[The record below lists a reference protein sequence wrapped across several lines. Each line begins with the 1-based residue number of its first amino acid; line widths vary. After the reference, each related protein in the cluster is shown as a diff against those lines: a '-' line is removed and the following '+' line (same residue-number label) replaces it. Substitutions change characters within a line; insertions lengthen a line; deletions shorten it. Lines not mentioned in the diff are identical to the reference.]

1 MSELASVLEL
11 FGFLT
16 IDEVTA
22 DSLKK
27 SFKTRILHAHP
38 DKGGGDAIF
47 DKMLRSYVYLTETL
61 QRISGGRTTLQNIVS
76 PDELKE
82 MRPDEIVNKFFE
94 EFHNDEF
101 NHKFEEQNKRDTHG
115 YSSWLRE
122 QVDGLT
128 DGIYGDATLKAPE
141 FDQKDLNEVF
151 EKSAKKGKAE
161 PSSII
166 LHPEAMAYVS
176 ATCMGTLIIDDNK
189 GSYTSDIFANP
200 EYTDL
205 YYAFTENNTICDKV
219 TSFVEKGRT
228 LEDII
233 AERNTD
239 VIQPLNDNELS
250 AIQEFERVKHATN
263 ITNISKVKDYYNSAN
278 TVNSNLE
285 DGVECK
291 GFSEGHLGFAEG
303 HLGFAEGHLGFVH
316 NF

>member
-16 IDEVTA
+16 IDEVTV

-27 SFKTRILHAHP
+27 SFKTRILQAHP
-38 DKGGGDAIF
+38 DKGGDDIVF

-61 QRISGGRTTLQNIVS
+61 QRISGGRATLQNIVS

-101 NHKFEEQNKRDTHG
+101 NRRFEEQNKKEVHG

-122 QVDGLT
+122 GREKGEEGREET
-128 DGIYGDATLKAPE
+128 EDGIYGNATQKAPE

-151 EKSAKKGKAE
+151 EVFAKKGKVV
-161 PSSII
+161 SDII

-189 GSYTSDIFANP
+189 SSYTSDIFANP
-200 EYTDL
+200 EYTDV
-205 YYAFTENNTICDKV
+205 YSAYTENNTICDKV
-219 TSFVEKGRT
+219 TNFVEKGRT

-233 AERNTD
+233 AERNAD
-239 VIQPLNDNELS
+239 VIQPLNDDELS
-250 AIQEFERVKHATN
+250 AIQEFERVKHASS
-263 ITNISKVKDYYNSAN
+263 ISNISKVKDYFNSN
-278 TVNSNLE
+278 GNNSINLE
-285 DGVECK
+285 DGLEYS
-291 GFSEGHLGFAEG
+291 GFTAGNLGFI
-303 HLGFAEGHLGFVH
+303 HQF
-316 NF
+316 

>member
-16 IDEVTA
+16 IDEVTV

-27 SFKTRILHAHP
+27 SFKTRILQAHP
-38 DKGGGDAIF
+38 DKGGDDAIF

-61 QRISGGRTTLQNIVS
+61 QRISGGRATLQNIVS

-101 NHKFEEQNKRDTHG
+101 NRRFEEQNKRETHG
-115 YSSWLRE
+115 YSSWLKDVTE
-122 QVDGLT
+122 SGTTVTDGL
-128 DGIYGDATLKAPE
+128 YGDATQKAPE
-141 FDQKDLNEVF
+141 FDKKDLNEVF
-151 EKSAKKGKAE
+151 EESAKKGKVE

-200 EYTDL
+200 EYTDV
-205 YYAFTENNTICDKV
+205 YSAFTENNTICDKV

-233 AERNTD
+233 AERNAD

-250 AIQEFERVKHATN
+250 AIQEFERVKNASN
-263 ITNISKVKDYYNSAN
+263 ISNLSKVKEYYNSATN
-278 TVNSNLE
+278 TNSNLE
-285 DGVECK
+285 DGVECS
-291 GFSEGHLGFAEG
+291 GFSKGHPP
-303 HLGFAEGHLGFVH
+303 FAEGHLGFVH
-316 NF
+316 TF

>member
-11 FGFLT
+11 FGFLS
-16 IDEVTA
+16 IDEVTV

-27 SFKTRILHAHP
+27 SFKTRILQAHP
-38 DKGGGDAIF
+38 DKGGDDILF

-61 QRISGGRTTLQNIVS
+61 QRISGGRATLQNIVS

-101 NHKFEEQNKRDTHG
+101 NRKFEEQNKKEVHG

-122 QVDGLT
+122 GREEGEEGREET
-128 DGIYGDATLKAPE
+128 EDGIYGNATQKAPE

-151 EKSAKKGKAE
+151 EVSAKKGKVV
-161 PSSII
+161 SDII

-200 EYTDL
+200 EYTDV
-205 YYAFTENNTICDKV
+205 YSAFTENNTICDKV
-219 TSFVEKGRT
+219 TNFVERGRT

-233 AERNTD
+233 TERNAD
-239 VIQPLNDNELS
+239 VIQPLNDDELS
-250 AIQEFERVKHATN
+250 AIQEFERVKNANN
-263 ITNISKVKDYYNSAN
+263 ISNISKVKDYFNSATNTN
-278 TVNSNLE
+278 TVNLE
-285 DGVECK
+285 DGVST
-291 GFSEGHLGFAEG
+291 GNLGFI
-303 HLGFAEGHLGFVH
+303 HQF
-316 NF
+316 

>member
-16 IDEVTA
+16 IDEVTV

-27 SFKTRILHAHP
+27 SFKTRILQAHP
-38 DKGGGDAIF
+38 DKGGDDIVF

-61 QRISGGRTTLQNIVS
+61 QRISGGRATLQNIVS

-101 NHKFEEQNKRDTHG
+101 NRRFEEQNKRETHG
-115 YSSWLRE
+115 YSSWLKDTE
-122 QVDGLT
+122 TGTTVTDGL
-128 DGIYGDATLKAPE
+128 YGDATQKAPE
-141 FDQKDLNEVF
+141 FDKKDLNEVF
-151 EKSAKKGKAE
+151 EESAKKGKVE

-200 EYTDL
+200 EYTDV
-205 YYAFTENNTICDKV
+205 YSAFTENNTICDKV
-219 TSFVEKGRT
+219 TSFVERGRT

-233 AERNTD
+233 AERNAD

-250 AIQEFERVKHATN
+250 AIQEFERVKNASN
-263 ITNISKVKDYYNSAN
+263 ISNLSKVKEYYNSATN
-278 TVNSNLE
+278 TNSNLE
-285 DGVECK
+285 DGAECSGIECS
-291 GFSEGHLGFAEG
+291 GFLYSF
-303 HLGFAEGHLGFVH
+303 
-316 NF
+316 